1 MLDLKHLKWGL
12 KCAGNNGS
20 GGSYL
25 KAFYD
30 NNFYKLSS
38 GDSIAGIYGH
48 ESVNECITSDVLSL
62 LHIPH
67 VLYEGDLAR
76 VVIEDKELETFTCW
90 SKNFCAPNESKVH
103 LDTFYELKRLQKE
116 SAIDFCKRLNL
127 WNDIEL
133 FLLSDFIF
141 INRDRHGANFELI
154 KSTDEVRL
162 APIYDNGLSLV
173 APQQNREEAIVMFNP
188 MQDCVVNNFI
198 GSRSLFENLNLI
210 TKPIPLT
217 APRKVEVE
225 RIVENYSAFIS
236 HTHQLKITDIIC
248 ERLDYL
254 KKEGIIV

>member
-1 MLDLKHLKWGL
+1 M
-12 KCAGNNGS
+12 
-20 GGSYL
+20 Y
-25 KAFYD
+25 
-30 NNFYKLSS
+30 
-38 GDSIAGIYGH
+38 
-48 ESVNECITSDVLSL
+48 
-62 LHIPH
+62 
-67 VLYEGDLAR
+67 
-76 VVIEDKELETFTCW
+76 
-90 SKNFCAPNESKVH
+90 

-154 KSTDEVRL
+154 KIEDKVKL

-173 APQQNREEAIVMFNP
+173 APQQNREEAIALFNP

-198 GSRSLFENLNLI
+198 GSRGLFENLNLI

-217 APRKVEVE
+217 APRKVEVGH
-225 RIVENYSAFIS
+225 IVENYSAFIS
-236 HTHQLKITDIIC
+236 HTHRLKITEIIC